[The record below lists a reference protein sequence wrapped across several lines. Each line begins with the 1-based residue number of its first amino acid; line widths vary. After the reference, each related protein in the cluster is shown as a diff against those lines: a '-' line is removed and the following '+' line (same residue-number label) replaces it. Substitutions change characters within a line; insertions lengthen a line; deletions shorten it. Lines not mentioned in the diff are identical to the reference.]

1 MKIGILTFHKAINYG
16 AFLQSFALSNELTN
30 RFPEHNVEIVD
41 YIAPMEKK
49 KIVINVLWGIK
60 HYGLINGVR
69 ELQKISSFN
78 RIYKKLNLSKKK
90 RFKNLQELHEYIDNN
105 YDVLII
111 GSDAVFNWNQNGY
124 PSAFVPKYNF
134 KQCKVLSYAASVH
147 GLRYLNEPL
156 ERLEECGQV
165 FSKMKLV
172 GVRDMNTEKFVKRCY
187 TEANISHCCDPTVV
201 IDVDKVKQYAKNYM
215 NRVYSKYKCD
225 LSKKF
230 IVLMLPDSD
239 FTRKIKE
246 HYSGKFQIITLFKPS
261 KDAQYYLYDLN
272 PFEWTMVLSNASVVI
287 TSYFHG
293 TLLALRQGTPVISI
307 DLSNY
312 NDKDYEGKLKDL
324 LQKRL
329 NLPEFYV
336 NGDDMN
342 NDEFQKKL
350 ISIINSAIQGH
361 YSERIR
367 IGMKCEGAAFEKFC
381 NTFSAIIKE

>member
-201 IDVDKVKQYAKNYM
+201 INVDKVKQYAKNYM